1 MAEDRTSILKT
12 GTNEAIAAGRT
23 IALVGLMGA
32 GKSTVG
38 RRLANR
44 LGRPFFDS
52 DDEIEKAAG
61 LSVSDIFAMHGEAEF
76 RRGEHKVLARLLD
89 GEPHVLATGGGA
101 YLNPLTRDLMREK
114 AVTVWLNADLETLWK
129 RVSKRNHRPLLK
141 AANPKAV
148 LSSLLVDRKP
158 IYELADIIVP
168 SIDGPHSKTVEA
180 ILNAVKN
187 WTPESDD

>member
-38 RRLANR
+38 RRLANK

-61 LSVSDIFAMHGEAEF
+61 LSVSDILEVCTH
-76 RRGEHKVLARLLD
+76 RRAL
-89 GEPHVLATGGGA
+89 
-101 YLNPLTRDLMREK
+101 
-114 AVTVWLNADLETLWK
+114 
-129 RVSKRNHRPLLK
+129 
-141 AANPKAV
+141 
-148 LSSLLVDRKP
+148 
-158 IYELADIIVP
+158 
-168 SIDGPHSKTVEA
+168 
-180 ILNAVKN
+180 
-187 WTPESDD
+187 